1 MTNTIVMKTASVGEC
16 GTRRSLRPRLIP
28 APGAT
33 LLVAPHATP
42 AESEAALEALRT
54 FRAAGRRVIWCD
66 ASELADSPH
75 VDLHAW
81 GARFVEDGLA
91 DALIVSGHG
100 SRELAM
106 AARDAGLP
114 VGRVVVCSDDPTARN
129 LLNDSL
135 VPGDT
140 VLALGIS
147 NASCDKLTER
157 LASRFEVE
165 SVAA

>member
-1 MTNTIVMKTASVGEC
+1 MSTTLSMKAAPVSEC
-16 GTRRSLRPRLIP
+16 GTRRSLRPRLMP

-33 LLVAPHATP
+33 LLVAPHSTP
-42 AESEAALEALRT
+42 AEAEAALEALRA
-54 FRAAGRRVIWCD
+54 FRATGRRVVWCD
-66 ASELADSPH
+66 SSELADSPH

-81 GARFVEDGLA
+81 GARIVEDGAA

-100 SRELAM
+100 ARELAM
-106 AARDAGLP
+106 AARDAGLA

-147 NASCDKLTER
+147 NTSCDKLAER